1 MKKERETKEYLE
13 FVEQFQAFLI
23 LMTEEWGAKVTL
35 QKDGEE
41 EEPEDLLVVELSRD
55 PYPAAPYGVDLPGF
69 PAGENHGGAAVRG
82 FRLSGTMQGD

>member
-1 MKKERETKEYLE
+1 MKKERERKEYLE

-41 EEPEDLLVVELSRD
+41 EEPEDLLVVELRGD
-55 PYPAAPYGVDLPGF
+55 GPGIHIQRF
-69 PAGENHGGAAVRG
+69 HMAEIYQENHGGAAVRG
-82 FRLSGTMQGD
+82 FRLSGTLQGD